1 MILPHSLSARHL
13 ARQSSAVVNAELV
26 MIWRLTLSMPSRA
39 QKVAVDGVGEGVG
52 EVVDVASVVGGVVVT
67 GALIPQSRL

>member
-1 MILPHSLSARHL
+1 
-13 ARQSSAVVNAELV
+13 
-26 MIWRLTLSMPSRA
+26 MPSRA